1 MFEIDHLPLPGT
13 ALRTAFGCV
22 PAGVTA
28 VCAQDDHELLGMA
41 VSSFVSVSLEPP
53 LVSVCMQNTSTTW
66 PRLRARERLSLSVL
80 AEGQHDV
87 GRQLSRK
94 GVDRFAGV
102 TWQAGPQGGV
112 FIDGAA
118 LWLDCTLDAEVPAG
132 DHVIALLRIHG
143 LRVDPDVRPLVFYG
157 SQFRMLAAG

>member
-1 MFEIDHLPLPGT
+1 MFDHLPLHGT
-13 ALRTAFGCV
+13 ALRKAFGCV

-28 VCAQDDHELLGMA
+28 VCAHDHEEPVGMA

-66 PRLRARERLSLSVL
+66 PRLRARERLGLSVL
-80 AEGQHDV
+80 AEGQDHV
-87 GRQLSRK
+87 GLQLSRK

-102 TWQAGPQGGV
+102 TWQVGPQGSV

-118 LWLDCTLDAEVPAG
+118 VWLDCTLDAEVPAG

-143 LRVDPDVRPLVFYG
+143 LRADPHISPLVFYG